1 MKRSI
6 KKRLIPSAQK
16 AVRYLAEVDPNL
28 GRLIKKVGKVTIELD
43 PNATVFESLARSI
56 VYQQIHGKAA
66 AAILTRFKT
75 HFGSEARFPSPEQV
89 LAATDDELTKTGLS
103 RNKRLAIQDLARKAN
118 ERSIPLLLEAAD
130 LDDETLIEQFSQV
143 RGIGT
148 WTAQML
154 LIFTLGR
161 PDVFPSL
168 DFGVRKGFM
177 KVYGK
182 RKFPTPKSIEKESL
196 RWKPFRS
203 FAAWYFW
210 RALELEEYKDPPK
223 KKNTKPK
230 KQAPSKRTG

>member
-1 MKRSI
+1 MKPPQR
-6 KKRLIPSAQK
+6 KRPIPSAKK
-16 AVRYLAEVDPNL
+16 AIRHLSEVDPVL
-28 GRLIKKVGKVTIELD
+28 GALIKKVGQVRIELD
-43 PNATVFESLARSI
+43 SDTTVFESLVRSI

-66 AAILTRFKT
+66 AAILTRFKA
-75 HFGSEARFPSPEQV
+75 HFDTDARFPTPHQV
-89 LAATDDELTKTGLS
+89 LLASDDDLTRVGLS
-103 RNKRLAIQDLARKAN
+103 RNKRLAIQDLARKAH
-118 ERSIPLLLEAAD
+118 EGAIPILEHAQE
-130 LDDETLIEQFSQV
+130 LDDETLIEKFSQV

-182 RKFPTPKSIEKESL
+182 RKFPTPKSIEKICD

-210 RALELEEYKDPPK
+210 RALELDEYKDPPK
-223 KKNTKPK
+223 KKTAKRRVRNT
-230 KQAPSKRTG
+230 